1 MGYKCIQKSQWFIL
15 PYVTIWSGPEAA
27 APPACKLPV
36 GTLHAQICGRPQ
48 PRPTWARSWQGSPP
62 CISSPSV
69 SPSWTPQARTHGP
82 NLSHRQ
88 HVTSQYAALC
98 MQGQNSLPSLSLNM
112 LVTLFCD

>member
-62 CISSPSV
+62 CQPQRVAVLDAPGAHPWSKPVAQATCHLSV
-69 SPSWTPQARTHGP
+69 CCTLHAGP
-82 NLSHRQ
+82 K
-88 HVTSQYAALC
+88 
-98 MQGQNSLPSLSLNM
+98 LPSE
-112 LVTLFCD
+112 LVFEHACHLVL